1 MGSRPPSSGAAAE
14 LGTCPAA
21 VPAPRVPS
29 QTALPWMR
37 YVAVAC
43 VVGIIAGFCMGPGG
57 SGVPGGCGAGAGAQ
71 GDQGAARRWF
81 PKGVTRSHH
90 GLAGEHPAVLGQV
103 RAQEL
108 APKAR
113 SESWPAL
120 PS

>member
-1 MGSRPPSSGAAAE
+1 
-14 LGTCPAA
+14 
-21 VPAPRVPS
+21 
-29 QTALPWMR
+29 MR

-57 SGVPGGCGAGAGAQ
+57 SGVPRGCGAGAGAQ
-71 GDQGAARRWF
+71 GEQGAARRWL

-90 GLAGEHPAVLGQV
+90 GLAGEHPAVLGPV

-113 SESWPAL
+113 SESWAAL